1 MSKVIT
7 IKSTPAAKAPAKETA
22 VATSAK
28 AKAAELAAA
37 KLAAES
43 VPVTELV
50 EAFHLAQAGDTAS
63 TDNAAKLLS
72 MLELAKIEASNYR
85 VTKAR
90 LAYRIATHPMV
101 ATRRSPVNVLGAA
114 RVIVGRP
121 GIDETEVD
129 KLARSYRSTLGFS
142 VTAGEA
148 LAAKGFVYMDGTP
161 TEAERAI
168 VERSL
173 DATVRA
179 KATKG
184 NAKTKAAAAKGK
196 GTDSKDAGSADL
208 PDGLTPADILKAAKA
223 VLTMAT
229 GYTSTGG
236 QFTRGQADALAD
248 VMAELEATL
257 SDAVAE

>member
-1 MSKVIT
+1 MSKVIA
-7 IKSTPAAKAPAKETA
+7 IKSTPAAKTPAKEST
-22 VATSAK
+22 VAKSAK

-72 MLELAKIEASNYR
+72 MLELAKIEASNHR
-85 VTKAR
+85 VAKAR
-90 LAYRIATHPMV
+90 LAYRIATHPAV
-101 ATRRSPVNVLGAA
+101 ATKRSPVNVLGAA
-114 RVIVGRP
+114 RVIVHRP
-121 GIDETEVD
+121 GMDEAEAD

-196 GTDSKDAGSADL
+196 GKDTDSKGVDL
-208 PDGLTPADILKAAKA
+208 PDGLTPADILKAAKS
-223 VLTMAT
+223 VLTMVT